1 MKSSLQRLLRE
12 PLFHFT
18 AIGGLIFAVYAA
30 LNGPGEPAADVIVVT
45 PERIDQIAAEYESVW
60 KRKPA
65 DDELNT
71 LIEEHVREEVYYREA
86 IALGLDRND
95 TLVRRRMRLK
105 MEFLMDSSANVVD
118 PVAGELEAYF
128 AANEALYQQSPRLAF
143 EQIYFGQ
150 NASPE
155 IITSALGKLHADPR
169 TDPQTLGERTLL
181 PAQLGSSST
190 EVVSGVFGKGFFE
203 QLVELEPAQW
213 VGPVEST
220 YGVHLVRILDSLP
233 SRTAPLE
240 EVRKEVLRDW
250 KMAKANEIHD
260 RDYAERR
267 ARFEV
272 EIRRRET
279 PRDTRKVPAQ

>member
-1 MKSSLQRLLRE
+1 VKSRLLLQRFLRE
-12 PLFHFT
+12 PLVHFT
-18 AIGGLIFAVYAA
+18 AIGGLIFVAYAA
-30 LNGPGEPAADVIVVT
+30 LNGPGEPAADVIVIT

-60 KRKPA
+60 KRQPA
-65 DDELNT
+65 DDELT
-71 LIEEHVREEVYYREA
+71 AMIEEDVREEVYYREA

-155 IITSALGKLHADPR
+155 IVASALGRLQSEPT
-169 TDPQTLGERTLL
+169 TDLETLGQRTLL
-181 PAQLGSSST
+181 PAQLGLSST
-190 EVVSGVFGKGFFE
+190 EVVFGVFGKGFFE
-203 QLVELEPAQW
+203 QLLELPVEQW

-220 YGVHLVRILDSLP
+220 YGVHIVRILDRLP
-233 SRTAPLE
+233 SRTDPLE

-250 KMAKANEIHD
+250 KLAKANEIRD

-267 ARFEV
+267 ARFIV
-272 EIRRRET
+272 DVRRR
-279 PRDTRKVPAQ
+279 DTSASAAPGR